1 LQEKPKAARKT
12 CKNAGYRTAL
22 KSTGFAI
29 YLEDSVVKWQKRQ
42 EDTLMTEYL
51 PGTTGERITELREGA
66 GSTIEELALKVGVN
80 ATTLGRMEKGQTQKI
95 GDDVLTALAREFN
108 VSTDFLLGLTS
119 IPDRKNY
126 DIAELGLSTQAA
138 RNLYTRKV
146 NADVVNRLLEHPR
159 FATLTAMIEHY
170 LDDTFA
176 AGAAVQNQILNSM
189 SEILLGIGQND
200 PVQSEAAGDAARAVS
215 LAKVPVHQTKLT
227 KIQNTFMAIVR
238 EMKQDAGSNLDRP
251 KRVTKEVLGKLMAEL
266 TKGQDALSP
275 SVTPEQI
282 TDAIIHTV
290 DGSELDPEKL
300 AEFRDGLASLF
311 ENLPRPNETHDQ

>member
-1 LQEKPKAARKT
+1 
-12 CKNAGYRTAL
+12 
-22 KSTGFAI
+22 
-29 YLEDSVVKWQKRQ
+29 
-42 EDTLMTEYL
+42 M
-51 PGTTGERITELREGA
+51 
-66 GSTIEELALKVGVN
+66 
-80 ATTLGRMEKGQTQKI
+80 
-95 GDDVLTALAREFN
+95 
-108 VSTDFLLGLTS
+108 
-119 IPDRKNY
+119 
-126 DIAELGLSTQAA
+126 
-138 RNLYTRKV
+138 
-146 NADVVNRLLEHPR
+146 
-159 FATLTAMIEHY
+159 
-170 LDDTFA
+170 
-176 AGAAVQNQILNSM
+176 QNQYLSIM
-189 SEILLGIGQND
+189 SSILLGIGQND
-200 PVQSEAAGDAARAVS
+200 PEQSEAARDAAHAVS
-215 LAKVPVHQTKLT
+215 LAKVPVRQMELT

>member
-1 LQEKPKAARKT
+1 
-12 CKNAGYRTAL
+12 
-22 KSTGFAI
+22 
-29 YLEDSVVKWQKRQ
+29 
-42 EDTLMTEYL
+42 MTEYL

-108 VSTDFLLGLTS
+108 VSTDFLLGLAS

-215 LAKVPVHQTKLT
+215 LAKVPVHQTELT
-227 KIQNTFMAIVR
+227 KIQNIFMAIVR

>member
-1 LQEKPKAARKT
+1 MA
-12 CKNAGYRTAL
+12 
-22 KSTGFAI
+22 
-29 YLEDSVVKWQKRQ
+29 
-42 EDTLMTEYL
+42 EYL

-66 GSTIEELALKVGVN
+66 RLTIEELASKVGVN

-126 DIAELGLSTQAA
+126 DIAELGLSAQAA

-159 FATLTAMIEHY
+159 FAVLTAMIAQY

-176 AGAAVQNQILNSM
+176 AGAVVQNQYLSSM
-189 SEILLGIGQND
+189 SDILLGIGRNE
-200 PVQSEAAGDAARAVS
+200 PEQSAAVKEAVRAFNLS
-215 LAKVPVHQTKLT
+215 KVPPHQVELT
-227 KIQNTFMAIVR
+227 KMQNTFMVILR
-238 EMKQDAGSNLDRP
+238 ELKQTTGSNLEP
-251 KRVTKEVLGKLMAEL
+251 AKAATKEIIDKMMSEL

-290 DGSELDPEKL
+290 NGSELDPEKL
-300 AEFRDGLASLF
+300 AQFRSGVMALF
-311 ENLPRPNETHDQ
+311 ENLPMANDTHDQ

>member
-1 LQEKPKAARKT
+1 
-12 CKNAGYRTAL
+12 
-22 KSTGFAI
+22 
-29 YLEDSVVKWQKRQ
+29 
-42 EDTLMTEYL
+42 MTEYL

-66 GSTIEELALKVGVN
+66 GLTIEELALKVGVN

-126 DIAELGLSTQAA
+126 DIAELGLSAQAA

-146 NADVVNRLLEHPR
+146 NADVVNLLLEHPR

-176 AGAAVQNQILNSM
+176 AGATVQNQILNSM

-200 PVQSEAAGDAARAVS
+200 PAQSEAAGDAARAVS
-215 LAKVPVHQTKLT
+215 LAKVPVRQTELT

>member
-1 LQEKPKAARKT
+1 
-12 CKNAGYRTAL
+12 
-22 KSTGFAI
+22 
-29 YLEDSVVKWQKRQ
+29 
-42 EDTLMTEYL
+42 MTEYL

-66 GSTIEELALKVGVN
+66 GLTIEELALKVGVN

-126 DIAELGLSTQAA
+126 DIAELGLSAQAA

-146 NADVVNRLLEHPR
+146 NADVVNLLLEHPR

-176 AGAAVQNQILNSM
+176 AGATVQNQILNSM

-200 PVQSEAAGDAARAVS
+200 PAQSEAAGDAARAVS

-300 AEFRDGLASLF
+300 AEFRDGLVSLF
-311 ENLPRPNETHDQ
+311 ENLPKVNNPNGQ

>member
-1 LQEKPKAARKT
+1 
-12 CKNAGYRTAL
+12 
-22 KSTGFAI
+22 
-29 YLEDSVVKWQKRQ
+29 
-42 EDTLMTEYL
+42 MTEYL
-51 PGTTGERITELREGA
+51 PGSTGERITELWEGA
-66 GSTIEELALKVGVN
+66 GLTIEELAAKIGVN
-80 ATTLGRMEKGQTQKI
+80 ATTLGRMENGRTQKI
-95 GDDVLTALAREFN
+95 GDDVLAALAREFN

-126 DIAELGLSTQAA
+126 DIAELGLSAQAA

-146 NADVVNRLLEHPR
+146 NADVVNLLLEHPR

-176 AGAAVQNQILNSM
+176 AGATVQNQILNSM
-189 SEILLGIGQND
+189 SETLLGIGQND
-200 PVQSEAAGDAARAVS
+200 PAQSEAAGDAARAVS
-215 LAKVPVHQTKLT
+215 LAKVPVRQMELT

>member
-1 LQEKPKAARKT
+1 
-12 CKNAGYRTAL
+12 
-22 KSTGFAI
+22 
-29 YLEDSVVKWQKRQ
+29 
-42 EDTLMTEYL
+42 MTEYL

-66 GSTIEELALKVGVN
+66 GLTIEELALKVGVN

-126 DIAELGLSTQAA
+126 DIAELGLSAQAA

-159 FATLTAMIEHY
+159 FATLTAMITQY

-189 SEILLGIGQND
+189 GEILLGIGQND
-200 PVQSEAAGDAARAVS
+200 SARSEAAGDAARAVS
-215 LAKVPVHQTKLT
+215 LAKVPVHQTELT

-251 KRVTKEVLGKLMAEL
+251 QRVTKEVLGKLMAEL

>member
-1 LQEKPKAARKT
+1 
-12 CKNAGYRTAL
+12 
-22 KSTGFAI
+22 
-29 YLEDSVVKWQKRQ
+29 
-42 EDTLMTEYL
+42 MTEYL

-66 GSTIEELALKVGVN
+66 GLTIEELALKVGVN

-126 DIAELGLSTQAA
+126 DIAELGLSAQAA

-200 PVQSEAAGDAARAVS
+200 PAQNEAAGDAARAVS
-215 LAKVPVHQTKLT
+215 LAKVPVRQTELT

-251 KRVTKEVLGKLMAEL
+251 QRVTKEVLGKLMAEL

>member
-1 LQEKPKAARKT
+1 
-12 CKNAGYRTAL
+12 
-22 KSTGFAI
+22 
-29 YLEDSVVKWQKRQ
+29 
-42 EDTLMTEYL
+42 MTEYL

-200 PVQSEAAGDAARAVS
+200 PVQSEAAGDAARAIS

>member
-1 LQEKPKAARKT
+1 
-12 CKNAGYRTAL
+12 
-22 KSTGFAI
+22 
-29 YLEDSVVKWQKRQ
+29 
-42 EDTLMTEYL
+42 MTEYL

-95 GDDVLTALAREFN
+95 GDDVLTALARELN

>member
-1 LQEKPKAARKT
+1 
-12 CKNAGYRTAL
+12 
-22 KSTGFAI
+22 
-29 YLEDSVVKWQKRQ
+29 
-42 EDTLMTEYL
+42 MTEYL

-66 GSTIEELALKVGVN
+66 GLTIEELALKVGVN
-80 ATTLGRMEKGQTQKI
+80 ATTLGRMEKGRTQKI

-126 DIAELGLSTQAA
+126 DIAELGLSAQAA

-200 PVQSEAAGDAARAVS
+200 PAQNEAAGDAARAVS
-215 LAKVPVHQTKLT
+215 LAKVPVRQTELT

-251 KRVTKEVLGKLMAEL
+251 QRVTKEVLGKLMAEL

>member
-1 LQEKPKAARKT
+1 
-12 CKNAGYRTAL
+12 
-22 KSTGFAI
+22 
-29 YLEDSVVKWQKRQ
+29 
-42 EDTLMTEYL
+42 MTEYL

-66 GSTIEELALKVGVN
+66 GLTIEELALKVGVN

-126 DIAELGLSTQAA
+126 DIAELGLSAQAA

-159 FATLTAMIEHY
+159 FATLTAMITQY

-189 SEILLGIGQND
+189 GEILLGIGQND
-200 PVQSEAAGDAARAVS
+200 SARSEAAGDAARAVS
-215 LAKVPVHQTKLT
+215 LAKVPVHQTELT

-251 KRVTKEVLGKLMAEL
+251 QRVTKEILGKLMAEL

>member
-1 LQEKPKAARKT
+1 
-12 CKNAGYRTAL
+12 
-22 KSTGFAI
+22 
-29 YLEDSVVKWQKRQ
+29 
-42 EDTLMTEYL
+42 MTEYL

-66 GSTIEELALKVGVN
+66 GLTIEELALKVGVN

-95 GDDVLTALAREFN
+95 GDDVLAALAREFN

-238 EMKQDAGSNLDRP
+238 KMEQDAGSNLDRP